1 MQERAKNNTQRIKF
15 KLQQISGFELQQY
28 LNWLGFIFIFLEG
41 DPATVIIRLCLSSFI
56 MFFGEHE
63 PEERCKSKSETLKL
77 LLTTVDR
84 ENLE

>member
-41 DPATVIIRLCLSSFI
+41 DPATVIKIYVFVSPASSCFLASMSQKRGVSPKVKHLSS
-56 MFFGEHE
+56 
-63 PEERCKSKSETLKL
+63 S
-77 LLTTVDR
+77 
-84 ENLE
+84 